1 MLALLHAAWRSAP
14 VARGLP
20 NPAWREQC
28 WVIAALAVAAMLLN
42 WLTTG
47 DHLLRTLAAGYWPVA
62 GVDLALLAT
71 AAIAAAAGRML
82 GRRTTAR
89 ADARMGE
96 QEAAHA

>member
-1 MLALLHAAWRSAP
+1 M
-14 VARGLP
+14 
-20 NPAWREQC
+20 
-28 WVIAALAVAAMLLN
+28 IAALAVAAMVLN

-71 AAIAAAAGRML
+71 AAIAAAAGRMF

-89 ADARMGE
+89 ADARMRE